1 MTKGQYSPILVIC
14 LSSLLH
20 THSGFAIYDTF
31 CQISRQVSTSLDKSP
46 SEGWTDPIIVRV
58 SRCPEAHTSPLPR
71 SRVPSRRTCRNADA
85 AAAAPKE
92 EAATA
97 MKAVDDPGRKEVP
110 EDLLRGT
117 LAMDRGLC
125 PNRRCLC
132 VLGRQC

>member
-1 MTKGQYSPILVIC
+1 
-14 LSSLLH
+14 
-20 THSGFAIYDTF
+20 
-31 CQISRQVSTSLDKSP
+31 
-46 SEGWTDPIIVRV
+46 
-58 SRCPEAHTSPLPR
+58 
-71 SRVPSRRTCRNADA
+71 
-85 AAAAPKE
+85 
-92 EAATA
+92 